1 MSATIRNRV
10 TFLFGVPT
18 NGAKH
23 GTGSVSSLVSAVAI
37 IGLPHMAQEFAAAP
51 SRRYLIFDKPTSSLD
66 PELAGDVL
74 NVMRDLAAEGMT
86 MVVASHEIGFA
97 AIVLDVQPGVRRNM
111 LVGCSPY
118 RFAGATVDRA

>member
-1 MSATIRNRV
+1 
-10 TFLFGVPT
+10 
-18 NGAKH
+18 
-23 GTGSVSSLVSAVAI
+23 
-37 IGLPHMAQEFAAAP
+37 MAQEFAAAP